1 MPGKEG
7 ADQEFGS
14 PHPRKIQVRSHPSSP
29 FIQKENPRCL
39 LSHMNN
45 RWWAFCLMFLHSTNI
60 YRVPTSVNKL
70 GPEDRYLLN
79 KTDKVPALVELV
91 A

>member
-1 MPGKEG
+1 
-7 ADQEFGS
+7 
-14 PHPRKIQVRSHPSSP
+14 
-29 FIQKENPRCL
+29 
-39 LSHMNN
+39 
-45 RWWAFCLMFLHSTNI
+45 MFLHSTNI

-91 A
+91 AQERKTDNEKVHK